1 MMLTRLAFLSNNFTF
16 VSGRQKQWRLEP
28 YVQCGW
34 SKARFHSFFVC
45 PCTTVVK
52 SMGTQST
59 RYLYCEVC
67 RVFNPTSFKTTVLY
81 NGSVKDKS
89 LKQCFN
95 QRKNALNLRNNVC
108 VFFFNFFLKYAVLM
122 YHHSVSICR
131 DLLFDEVVIE
141 NTQSD
146 DILKWQSDPDRFLGF
161 DWVYSQEE
169 KLKLIMRCNHMDYYD
184 NPDASY
190 CFWARII

>member
-1 MMLTRLAFLSNNFTF
+1 
-16 VSGRQKQWRLEP
+16 
-28 YVQCGW
+28 
-34 SKARFHSFFVC
+34 
-45 PCTTVVK
+45 
-52 SMGTQST
+52 
-59 RYLYCEVC
+59 
-67 RVFNPTSFKTTVLY
+67 
-81 NGSVKDKS
+81 
-89 LKQCFN
+89 
-95 QRKNALNLRNNVC
+95 
-108 VFFFNFFLKYAVLM
+108 M

-190 CFWARII
+190 CFWTRII

>member
-1 MMLTRLAFLSNNFTF
+1 MWRVQSTLSLYFL
-16 VSGRQKQWRLEP
+16 
-28 YVQCGW
+28 
-34 SKARFHSFFVC
+34 C
-45 PCTTVVK
+45 PRTTVVK
-52 SMGTQST
+52 SMGTQSI

-108 VFFFNFFLKYAVLM
+108 VFILFFKKYAVLM

-131 DLLFDEVVIE
+131 DLLSDEVVIE
-141 NTQSD
+141 NTQRD
-146 DILKWQSDPDRFLGF
+146 DILKEQWMRFFMSITQSDPDRFLGF

-190 CFWARII
+190 CFWASII